1 MAQYSLPLHAVRRGA
16 NRRDLQQQQKRRH
29 PAPRPTAQRA
39 VVFERADGARRAQ
52 TTARRAKK
60 AQPRRHVVPQEHKC
74 VLDSCRKLETEGF
87 DVTYLPVRS
96 AKLLLSLA
104 KHG

>member
-1 MAQYSLPLHAVRRGA
+1 MLCAVEPIVAICNSNKKGDTPLRVGRPSVPLSLSFS
-16 NRRDLQQQQKRRH
+16 Q
-29 PAPRPTAQRA
+29 
-39 VVFERADGARRAQ
+39 DGARRAQ

-87 DVTYLPVRS
+87 DVTYLPVSS

>member
-1 MAQYSLPLHAVRRGA
+1 MLCAVEPIAAICNSNKKGDTPLRVRRPSVP
-16 NRRDLQQQQKRRH
+16 LSL
-29 PAPRPTAQRA
+29 
-39 VVFERADGARRAQ
+39 ARRGQEGADH
-52 TTARRAKK
+52 RAAGKT

-87 DVTYLPVRS
+87 DVTYLPVRR
-96 AKLLLSLA
+96 LCQVTYLSLA